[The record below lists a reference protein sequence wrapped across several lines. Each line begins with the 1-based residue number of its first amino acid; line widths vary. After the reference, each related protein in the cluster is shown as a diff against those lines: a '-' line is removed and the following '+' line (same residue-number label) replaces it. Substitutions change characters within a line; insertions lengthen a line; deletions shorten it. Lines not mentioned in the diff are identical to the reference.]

1 MDFRHFRYFVT
12 VAEEL
17 HVARAATQLGMA
29 QPALSQ
35 HIRALEDRLGVK
47 LFLRANRRISLTE
60 AGTAFLAEA
69 RAALHHAE
77 LATNAAQRA
86 ARGETGNVT
95 IGYVSSALAEPA
107 FLTALSAFRSSHPDV
122 VIEMRM
128 RLMAVHIEALR
139 TQAVDIAVTRGPFQ
153 DIPDGYE
160 SFVLARQPML
170 VAVPQ
175 NHPLSAAESIA
186 LQDLSEDTFLQPE
199 DPPGKGL
206 ADTVNRLC
214 SAARF
219 TPRRSMV
226 VNEMASVVGLVAASL
241 GVALLPASAT
251 TMQMPG
257 VVYRPLRDASALSEM
272 LVVHRRFERSPAV
285 RALLTRLRADAIAVD

>member
-17 HVARAATQLGMA
+17 HVARAAAQLGMA

-35 HIRALEDRLGVK
+35 HIRALEERLGVQ

-60 AGTAFLAEA
+60 AGAAFLAEA
-69 RAALHHAE
+69 REALRHAE

-107 FLTALSAFRSSHPDV
+107 FLTALAAFRSSHPDV
-122 VIEMRM
+122 QIEMRM
-128 RLMAVHIEALR
+128 RLMAVHIESLR
-139 TQAVDIAVTRGPFQ
+139 TQAVDITVTRGPFP
-153 DIPDGYE
+153 DIPEGYE

-175 NHPLSAAESIA
+175 NHPLSAAASIA
-186 LQDLSEDTFLQPE
+186 LPELSEDTFLQPE
-199 DPPGKGL
+199 DPPGTGL
-206 ADTVNRLC
+206 ADTVSRLC
-214 SAARF
+214 VSARF
-219 TPRRSMV
+219 IPRRSMV
-226 VNEMASVVGLVAASL
+226 VNEMTSVIGLVAASL
-241 GVALLPASAT
+241 GVAMLPASAMT
-251 TMQMPG
+251 LQMPG
-257 VVYRPLRDASALSEM
+257 VVYRPLRDASAVSDL
-272 LVVHRRFERSPAV
+272 LVVYRRFERSPAV
-285 RALLTRLRADAIAVD
+285 QALLTRLRADAVEAG